1 MSIFN
6 NKNVIVNKS
15 PYLDTFIN
23 TESFDYKLLR
33 DLEYDSFKI
42 SLEFNQTVYT
52 GLKSDNIEIVNEGF
66 TEFFKK
72 AAKFF
77 KDLAIKIIEFTKK
90 YMKFFVSYFQDFNK
104 FLEKNSEYLRSLNVN
119 FTHSGYEFQFPNSPD
134 ITKAYDIIDSYNI
147 EINKIDSMK
156 YSEVSKQR
164 EEFANETY
172 KNKIRASILSSGE
185 IEVSQDSFKEKSKKL
200 FRKSNEPVKITV
212 NKSYIDMIIRE
223 YSNMKRLL
231 DETERSK
238 NKIIKLLHDLEYF
251 FDRKA
256 SVVYD
261 KEQKNIMTSK
271 IGRDNDEFKRTDS
284 VSVSYDESKLTTL
297 NSYFDLKYRESKFIS
312 SCLITVYMDK
322 IEAIKDCMKQYKDIT
337 RRALVNTKE
346 KSSDKKGEVK

>member
-6 NKNVIVNKS
+6 NKNVTVNKG

-23 TESFDYKLLR
+23 MESFDYKLLH

-42 SLEFNQTVYT
+42 SLEFNQTVYN
-52 GLKSDNIEIVNEGF
+52 GLKSNDIEIVNEGF
-66 TEFFKK
+66 TDFFKK

-77 KDLAIKIIEFTKK
+77 KDLALKIVEFSKK
-90 YMKFFVSYFQDFNK
+90 YIKFFISYMQDFNR
-104 FLEKNSEYLRSLNVN
+104 FLEKNKDFLKSLNPN
-119 FTHSGYEFQFPNSPD
+119 FTYTGYEFKFPEAPN

-147 EINKIDSMK
+147 EINKIDTMK
-156 YSEVSKQR
+156 YADISKMR

-172 KNKIRASILSSGE
+172 KNKIRASVLGSGE
-185 IEVSQDSFKEKSKKL
+185 IEVSQDTFKEKSKNL
-200 FRKSNEPVKITV
+200 FRDSNSEIKITV
-212 NKSYIDMIIRE
+212 NNQYINKIIDE
-223 YSNMKRLL
+223 YGKMKKLL
-231 DETERSK
+231 DDTEK
-238 NKIIKLLHDLEYF
+238 NKVKIIKLLHDLEFF

-261 KEQKNIMTSK
+261 KEEKRISTSTINREDDK
-271 IGRDNDEFKRTDS
+271 FKRNDS
-284 VSVSYDESKLTTL
+284 INTQYDENKLTTL

-337 RRALVNTKE
+337 RQALVNKTD
-346 KSSDKKGEVK
+346 KSEAKSEVK